1 MKTLA
6 DQLAEFFGDRQK
18 LEEKLLDGTIPLELK
33 MGGDGISILQAAI
46 LNDDPFIISFL
57 LEKYPQLIDS
67 VDKNGKTAMHYASM
81 TRDVEL
87 LLQHNPQIINQTD
100 NFDNSPLYYC
110 AFGVEPID
118 KMFFSKL
125 FDLGGKYIKSGIET
139 RTSLHLRIALNEIF
153 TVEQKDIGQINVQ
166 DEYGKTALH
175 YAIELQKD
183 GVIDLLKQEKIDV
196 NLPDN
201 FGRTAFHCML
211 MYGFGD
217 IEYHVGKENLITED
231 NDGVSLLAMAC
242 YGKSKKNYQLIK
254 ESAHYHR
261 SQLDDRIAEAV
272 ENFDYKNIAHYVR
285 NLDQNQTLIILS
297 CVSSLS
303 PEKRPFIDS
312 YAKEYLSLDLDSKNK
327 EFEKGEVFGFEVELA
342 HIPQF
347 SLIPTEFLINWF
359 CVQSHIDNTVKPSIF
374 MNNESFGIYPEM
386 VSEPVKDSR
395 GMDNYLRFCQIL
407 KNSGALVNGTAGFH
421 VHRNINGGSDFGSIA
436 DQVVLNDHIK
446 EEVELEIF
454 KQMIVNFAIIEPL
467 LNGFMRW
474 GEGFSPKSTFYD
486 PSAAASILP
495 FVEELKKLTSFSD
508 ISSVQRSRKYS
519 INSLSIKSSKNTTQK
534 EQYGTM
540 EFRLHEGAI
549 EPTIIKAWASLI
561 RRISNISVYQVQ
573 EKINANSFQNVPIDR
588 SDITPYEGL
597 ENLVYLLIAEREYQK
612 SWDNDLG
619 RVATAFVNPSL
630 NQGKTTQKEIQES
643 PLYNMY
649 QTAKKGGDIVECHK
663 KYVEN
668 ASDKI
673 QIMKDLNSLLE
684 FDDNWTSM
692 SKNPVRGDILQFI
705 KSKTERKGP
714 SKKFSPNKTS
724 KMMSFSSLVLQ

>member
-1 MKTLA
+1 
-6 DQLAEFFGDRQK
+6 
-18 LEEKLLDGTIPLELK
+18 
-33 MGGDGISILQAAI
+33 
-46 LNDDPFIISFL
+46 
-57 LEKYPQLIDS
+57 
-67 VDKNGKTAMHYASM
+67 
-81 TRDVEL
+81 
-87 LLQHNPQIINQTD
+87 
-100 NFDNSPLYYC
+100 
-110 AFGVEPID
+110 
-118 KMFFSKL
+118 
-125 FDLGGKYIKSGIET
+125 
-139 RTSLHLRIALNEIF
+139 
-153 TVEQKDIGQINVQ
+153 
-166 DEYGKTALH
+166 
-175 YAIELQKD
+175 
-183 GVIDLLKQEKIDV
+183 
-196 NLPDN
+196 
-201 FGRTAFHCML
+201 
-211 MYGFGD
+211 
-217 IEYHVGKENLITED
+217 
-231 NDGVSLLAMAC
+231 
-242 YGKSKKNYQLIK
+242 
-254 ESAHYHR
+254 
-261 SQLDDRIAEAV
+261 
-272 ENFDYKNIAHYVR
+272 
-285 NLDQNQTLIILS
+285 
-297 CVSSLS
+297 
-303 PEKRPFIDS
+303 
-312 YAKEYLSLDLDSKNK
+312 
-327 EFEKGEVFGFEVELA
+327 
-342 HIPQF
+342 
-347 SLIPTEFLINWF
+347 
-359 CVQSHIDNTVKPSIF
+359 
-374 MNNESFGIYPEM
+374 
-386 VSEPVKDSR
+386 
-395 GMDNYLRFCQIL
+395 
-407 KNSGALVNGTAGFH
+407 
-421 VHRNINGGSDFGSIA
+421 
-436 DQVVLNDHIK
+436 
-446 EEVELEIF
+446 
-454 KQMIVNFAIIEPL
+454 
-467 LNGFMRW
+467 
-474 GEGFSPKSTFYD
+474 
-486 PSAAASILP
+486 
-495 FVEELKKLTSFSD
+495 VEELKKLTSFSD